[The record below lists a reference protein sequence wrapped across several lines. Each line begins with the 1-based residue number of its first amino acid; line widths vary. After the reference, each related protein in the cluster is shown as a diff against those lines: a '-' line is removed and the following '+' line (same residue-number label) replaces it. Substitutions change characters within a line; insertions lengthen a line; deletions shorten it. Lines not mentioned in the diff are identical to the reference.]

1 LKLFWIAIGGEKDIV
16 YQNRKNMNTL
26 LDKHGIKYKRAYY
39 PAGHHS
45 GEEPHTLAPNLLYA
59 RLGTFQFT
67 KAIPTFPPKSVLSK
81 SVVLAV

>member
-39 PAGHHS
+39 PF
-45 GEEPHTLAPNLLYA
+45 GEEPHTLALIYFMLGLEHFNSP
-59 RLGTFQFT
+59 RLFQRSLQKVF
-67 KAIPTFPPKSVLSK
+67 
-81 SVVLAV
+81 